1 MLAFRPMERLVL
13 SSSKIDTSRKRK
25 VLCMKVICS
34 RTNDV
39 ETDLWIMSEVRDVNY
54 GN

>member
-13 SSSKIDTSRKRK
+13 SSSKIGSSRKRK
-25 VLCMKVICS
+25 ILCMKVICS
-34 RTNDV
+34 CTNDV
-39 ETDLWIMSEVRDVNY
+39 ENDLWIMSEVRDVNH